1 VNGSNVRTA
10 AICRMCKTRL
20 SARSSDG
27 SGHLLRHHTRKL
39 VGRRLIML
47 LGFSLSLLSVLM
59 VLCTIG
65 NMILLLLELS
75 CVG

>member
-20 SARSSDG
+20 SARSSAG
-27 SGHLLRHHTRKL
+27 TRHFLRHQKACRKK
-39 VGRRLIML
+39 VG
-47 LGFSLSLLSVLM
+47 LGLLSILM
-59 VLCTIG
+59 VLYTIG